1 MRENV
6 AELVLHPVRLRIL
19 QAFIGGRTL
28 AAEDLDAELG
38 DVPKATLY
46 RQLATLAEAGILA
59 VVEERPARGTP
70 RRIYALVEGAASIAP
85 DDLATATP
93 EDHLRF
99 FTVFWATVLGDV
111 ARYLGAGRVDFAADG
126 AGYRQVGLELTD
138 AELAELAGRINAAIA
153 PVLANRPAPGR
164 RRRVLSTVLVP
175 RPV

>member
-1 MRENV
+1 MIWFSYMRENV

-46 RQLATLAEAGILA
+46 RQLATLAGALLA

-70 RRIYALVEGAASIAP
+70 RRIYALVQGAAAIGP
-85 DDLATATP
+85 DDLAAATP

-99 FTVFWATVLGDV
+99 FTVFWATV
-111 ARYLGAGRVDFAADG
+111 
-126 AGYRQVGLELTD
+126 
-138 AELAELAGRINAAIA
+138 
-153 PVLANRPAPGR
+153 P
-164 RRRVLSTVLVP
+164 VP
-175 RPV
+175 RPGAGGAS